1 MPNHITSSQPSPGAR
16 VRTAD
21 DHPEQP
27 PAQRLRGEAGTST
40 APEGLPPRPGGPAL
54 PLTGARAEL
63 WQWARQPRLL
73 LDNRTALELT
83 GARLLGTPERA
94 AVPQM
99 HAPGSLHLPAALP
112 IPEAPNVRL
121 PVGERHEVAAAR
133 RLVVDW
139 LAELRRT
146 AADLH
151 AEGASPDDEADA
163 MRKLDVLA
171 MPAVVAALNAQDPQL
186 HLVYAHCFAQGDQQA
201 ADRSGFG
208 SVGWDAFMQD
218 IRPGRWRVLVD
229 NDAHGVALDVAVA
242 HVPGQARPRGS
253 VLMLNP
259 LESPE
264 MSRAGVVAE
273 LADQLR
279 LPADWTLLV
288 AEVAAQKSQRSCK
301 IFALSMAL
309 KCGKGTF
316 DQLHL
321 ARLNGM
327 PVPLQLRDIDAAL
340 ARPDES
346 GSEDDAYDNSG
357 NGDDSRD
364 SDIDSDADSD
374 AVGAAE
380 RRRAGSGPGEPAAP
394 PEPVILGQELLHSPQ
409 LIGPAFM
416 KHAQSRA
423 DVQAYVA
430 ARGPEAMQPVN
441 GKGQTLLQRHEAHR
455 VARFPASPAASSR
468 QPRGSVQ
475 IYSASIELKR
485 ISFLDK
491 AIRHAAA
498 CGPDEVQA
506 LAGAMRT
513 ADARWKDRFA

>member
-1 MPNHITSSQPSPGAR
+1 MPTNPITRSPPSPGTR
-16 VRTAD
+16 VRAAD

-27 PAQRLRGEAGTST
+27 PAQRRRVEAGTST
-40 APEGLPPRPGGPAL
+40 APEGLPSRQGGPAL
-54 PLTGARAEL
+54 PLTRARAEL
-63 WQWARQPRLL
+63 WRWARQPRLL
-73 LDNRTALELT
+73 LDNRAALELT
-83 GARLLGTPERA
+83 GAQLLGTPGRVA
-94 AVPQM
+94 AHRSP
-99 HAPGSLHLPAALP
+99 AAGELHLPAALP
-112 IPEAPNVRL
+112 IPEAPSVRL
-121 PVGERHEVAAAR
+121 PVGERPDVGAAR

-171 MPAVVAALNAQDPQL
+171 MPSVVAALNAEDPQL
-186 HLVYAHCFAQGDQQA
+186 RLVYAHCFALGDREA

-208 SVGWDAFMQD
+208 SVDWDAFMQD
-218 IRPGRWRVLVD
+218 ARPGRWRILMD

-253 VLMLNP
+253 VLMVNP
-259 LESPE
+259 LVSPE
-264 MSRAGVVAE
+264 NIRAGVVAE

-288 AEVAAQKSQRSCK
+288 AEVPAQKSQRSCK

-309 KCGKGTF
+309 KFGKGTF
-316 DQLHL
+316 DPLHL

-327 PVPLQLRDIDAAL
+327 PVPLELRDIDAAL
-340 ARPDES
+340 ARPDEI
-346 GSEDDAYDNSG
+346 GSEDDSYDTGEHRS
-357 NGDDSRD
+357 D
-364 SDIDSDADSD
+364 SDVESDADSD
-374 AVGAAE
+374 AGGHAHDAGE
-380 RRRAGSGPGEPAAP
+380 RRRGPAGPAAP
-394 PEPVILGQELLHSPQ
+394 PAPVILGQELLNSTQ
-409 LIGPAFM
+409 LLGPDFM

-423 DVQAYVA
+423 DVQAYMA
-430 ARGPEAMQPVN
+430 ARGQDALLPVN
-441 GKGQTLLQRHEAHR
+441 GDGQTLLERHEAHR
-455 VARFPASPAASSR
+455 VVRWPASTPASST
-468 QPRGSVQ
+468 QPRGTPQ

-485 ISFLDK
+485 IAFLDK